1 MLVQLDRNPIPLKT
15 LLICCILLWPMRV
28 ADAGNSAGEDI
39 GEAFGKLALLATGV
53 ALAVAGGA
61 ASTALTHGSNQ
72 WLHPAIEELPQ
83 IEPGTR
89 LIVYHTGG
97 KKTRGR
103 FLEYRN
109 REASEYA
116 ALLDEF
122 YSGLEA
128 VKRLRLGERITIR
141 REGNQEAPIVG
152 AFVGYAKHQILIEDE
167 KGLLKRVPIHFTDHV
182 ETSSASAINLVDLL
196 TSSPPCCEVL
206 VILTNEAQVSMEIG
220 EIEGLHIGKSSPV
233 LAAGKV
239 LLISGNCLAVGALM
253 I

>member
-1 MLVQLDRNPIPLKT
+1 
-15 LLICCILLWPMRV
+15 MRA
-28 ADAGNSAGEDI
+28 ADAGNSAGEDF

-83 IEPGTR
+83 IEPGSRIT
-89 LIVYHTGG
+89 VYHAGG
-97 KKTRGR
+97 KKTRGI

-109 REASEYA
+109 REASDYA

-128 VKRLRLGERITIR
+128 EKQLRLGEKVTIR
-141 REGNQEAPIVG
+141 REGNQEEPIVG
-152 AFVGYAKHQILIEDE
+152 TFVGYARHQILIEDE
-167 KGLLKRVPIHFTDHV
+167 KGLLKRVPIHFTDHM
-182 ETSSASAINLVDLL
+182 ERSSGSTINLVDVL
-196 TSSPPCCEVL
+196 TSSPPCREVL
-206 VILTNEAQVSMEIG
+206 VILTNEAQLSMEIG

-239 LLISGNCLAVGALM
+239 LLISGICLAVGALM